1 MIRLTQHAETQVL
14 RRRIDLAWIEATGV
28 TPDRR
33 APDSDPALMRSFKAI
48 TGFGGRVSRV
58 VHRPDGNDV
67 LIVTAHF
74 DRNARP

>member
-1 MIRLTQHAETQVL
+1 MIRLTQHAEIQML
-14 RRRIDLAWIEATGV
+14 RRRIDLAWVAAAV
-28 TPDRR
+28 ATPDWT

-48 TGFGGRVSRV
+48 TGFGDRVLRV

-67 LIVTAHF
+67 LVVTAHF